1 MEKHHNTLSPRMHRR
16 VGRALLFGPLL
27 AASSTAH
34 AAGVPTL
41 DTVEVTAGAD
51 GLIGAADSATEGTIS
66 AKQLATRPLLRP
78 GEMLEVVPG
87 VIVTQHS
94 SDGKANQYFLRGFNL
109 DHGTDFLT
117 TVNGMP
123 VNQPTNAHGQG
134 YADLNF
140 LIPELVERVRYKK
153 GPYSAEEGDFA
164 AAGAAHLDYFRNLP
178 RSFAE
183 IGIGEDGWRRA
194 LLAGSPPAGG
204 GTLLYGLEYYE
215 YDGPWT
221 VAQNFRR
228 YNLVGRYSQGRADNG
243 YSVTG
248 MVYEATG
255 RASNQVARRA
265 IDSGAISRFG
275 SLDPSDL
282 MDTSRYSLS
291 GQWAKSDASGI
302 TRGNAYLIRSQL
314 KLVSDFT
321 YFLDFP
327 DAGDQFA
334 QEERR
339 TTLGFDANH
348 TWFGKWGV
356 REGETIVG
364 LQSRHDNIDP
374 VGLYRSRGGVRADK
388 LDADGNLQ
396 PAMVREDHVKQSSVA
411 LYAQN
416 RLQWLPWLRSVAGLR
431 ADFYRFDVSSSIAAN
446 SGKVNDHI
454 VNPKLSLIFGPWAKT
469 EFYLNAGG
477 GFHSNDARGT
487 TIRVDP
493 NDTAIAADPVTPLVR
508 AKGYEAG
515 VRSGFVQG
523 LQSTLSL
530 WRLDLDSELLFVGDA
545 GTTEASRPSR
555 RSGIEFANYWHPADG
570 VIVDADL
577 SWSRA
582 RFRDDNPAGNR
593 IPGAIERVASVGV
606 SLDRGEWFGG
616 LRLRHFGR
624 RPLIEDNSVHSGS
637 STLINLRAGYRINRS
652 LQVSLDVLN
661 LLDRQVSDIEY
672 FYESRLARETAPVSD
687 IHLHPAEPRTLRL
700 SLRAS
705 F

>member
-1 MEKHHNTLSPRMHRR
+1 MKKPHNLVWPLPRRHAACAS
-16 VGRALLFGPLL
+16 ALGFLM
-27 AASSTAH
+27 AAGSSVH

-41 DTVEVTAGAD
+41 DTVEVRAGAD
-51 GLIGAADSATEGTIS
+51 GLIGAADSATEGTVG

-78 GEMLEVVPG
+78 GEVLEVVPG
-87 VIVTQHS
+87 VIITQHS

-153 GPYSAEEGDFA
+153 GPYSAAEGDFA
-164 AAGAAHLDYFRNLP
+164 AAGAAHLDYFRALP
-178 RSFAE
+178 RNFAE
-183 IGIGEDGWRRA
+183 VGIGEDGWRRA
-194 LLAGSPPAGG
+194 LLAGSPQVSGG
-204 GTLLYGLEYYE
+204 NLLYGLEYYE

-228 YNLVGRYSQGRADNG
+228 YNLVGRYSRGQADDG
-243 YSVTG
+243 FSVTG
-248 MVYEATG
+248 MVYEASG
-255 RASNQVARRA
+255 RATNQVARRA
-265 IDSGAISRFG
+265 TDSGAISRFG
-275 SLDPSDL
+275 SLNPTDL
-282 MDTSRYSLS
+282 MDASRYSLS
-291 GQWAKSDASGI
+291 GQWARSDVAGATRAS
-302 TRGNAYLIRSQL
+302 AYLIRSQL

-327 DAGDQFA
+327 AAGDQFA

-339 TTLGFDANH
+339 TTVGFDASH
-348 TWFGKWGV
+348 AWFGKWDG
-356 REGETIVG
+356 REIETTVG
-364 LQSRHDNIDP
+364 LQSRHDNINP
-374 VGLYRSRGGVRADK
+374 VGLYRAQGGMRADK
-388 LDADGNLQ
+388 LDVDGNLQ
-396 PAMVREDHVKQSSVA
+396 PAVVRQDRVKQSSFA

-416 RLQWLPWLRSVAGLR
+416 SLQWLPWLRTVAGVR
-431 ADFYRFDVSSSIAAN
+431 ADFYRFDVNSSISAN
-446 SGKVNDHI
+446 SGRANDHI
-454 VNPKLSLIFGPWAKT
+454 VNPKLSLVLGPWAKT

-487 TIRVDP
+487 TIQVDP
-493 NDTAIAADPVTPLVR
+493 NDPATAAVRVTPLVR

-515 VRSGFVQG
+515 IRSAIVPG

-555 RSGIEFANYWHPADG
+555 RSGIEFANYWHPTNA
-570 VIVDADL
+570 VTVDADVSL
-577 SWSRA
+577 SRA
-582 RFRDDNPAGNR
+582 RFRDDDPAGSR
-593 IPGAIERVASVGV
+593 IPGAIGRVASVGLSV
-606 SLDRGEWFGG
+606 DRGDWFGG
-616 LRLRHFGR
+616 LRLRYFGP
-624 RPLIEDNSVHSGS
+624 RPLIEDNSVRS
-637 STLINLRAGYRINRS
+637 SSSLLVNLRAGYWIGPN

-661 LLDRQVSDIEY
+661 LLGRKVSDIEY
-672 FYESRLARETAPVSD
+672 FYESRLAGENAPVGD
-687 IHLHPAEPRTLRL
+687 VHFHPAEPRSLRV
-700 SLRAS
+700 SLRAN

>member
-1 MEKHHNTLSPRMHRR
+1 MHRR
-16 VGRALLFGPLL
+16 VGRALLFGLLL
-27 AASSTAH
+27 AASSTAQ

-41 DTVEVTAGAD
+41 DTVDVRAGAD

-291 GQWAKSDASGI
+291 GQWAKSDSSGI
-302 TRGNAYLIRSQL
+302 TRGNAYLMRSQL

-327 DAGDQFA
+327 AAGDQFA

-339 TTLGFDANH
+339 TTFGFDASH
-348 TWFGKWGV
+348 TWFGKWGA

-396 PAMVREDHVKQSSVA
+396 PAMVREDHVKQSSVG

-416 RLQWLPWLRSVAGLR
+416 SLQWLPWLRSVAGLR

-515 VRSGFVQG
+515 VRSAIVAGV
-523 LQSTLSL
+523 QSTLSL
-530 WRLDLDSELLFVGDA
+530 WRLDLDSELLFIGDA

-555 RSGIEFANYWHPADG
+555 RSGIEFANYWHPVAG

-661 LLDRQVSDIEY
+661 LLDREVSDIEY
-672 FYESRLARETAPVSD
+672 FYESRLARETGPVSD